1 MATSESLRARYV
13 PVSELPTT
21 PLQQGAIAII
31 FLMTALSVLI
41 WALRFYYRFSK
52 KQIGLDDWLVT
63 LAMLFSVGLVIP
75 NYYFFKYGYIGFPAT
90 YIPQTIEI
98 EPVLFYNWIMQVLYN
113 PILALVKSS
122 ILFFLLR
129 LGGHRRSIRYS
140 IYALNA
146 FNIAL
151 MIAIFLTVI
160 FQTIPIQA
168 YWDLTLEPTRQIN
181 GANFYISTAII
192 TIVTD
197 FLVLLIPFWVF
208 IGLKMRMAAKV
219 GLIVVFLAGGL
230 VTIVGILRVI
240 ELYKMYYK
248 PGYNSR
254 ESLSGTLSSI
264 EVNLAIIACCGPA
277 LRPLFRKMF
286 PRLFSGRTT
295 NEAGIYK
302 SQSKYGN
309 GTGGVGSFHLKDMSR
324 TRTQTEIRGYTPNGS
339 EEEIMTYNGIL
350 RTTAV
355 DIKYDDAVS
364 TDRSMREDGSGK

>member
-1 MATSESLRARYV
+1 MAASESLRARYV
-13 PVSELPTT
+13 PISELPST

-31 FLMTALSVLI
+31 FLMTSLSVLI

-63 LAMLFSVGLVIP
+63 IAMLFSVGLVIP

-90 YIPQTIEI
+90 YVPQTMEI
-98 EPVLFYNWIMQVLYN
+98 EPVLFYNWVMQVLYN

-168 YWDLTLEPTRQIN
+168 YWDLSLKPSRQIN

-192 TIVTD
+192 TLITD
-197 FLVLLIPFWVF
+197 FLVLLVPFWVF
-208 IGLKMRMAAKV
+208 LGLKMRMAAKV

-309 GTGGVGSFHLKDMSR
+309 GTGGVGSFHLKNMSR

-355 DIKYDDAVS
+355 S
-364 TDRSMREDGSGK
+364 

>member
-1 MATSESLRARYV
+1 MGVYRAKD
-13 PVSELPTT
+13 EDGC
-21 PLQQGAIAII
+21 QG
-31 FLMTALSVLI
+31 
-41 WALRFYYRFSK
+41 
-52 KQIGLDDWLVT
+52 GLDRGVSCWWTVSTRNAL
-63 LAMLFSVGLVIP
+63 LSKLL
-75 NYYFFKYGYIGFPAT
+75 
-90 YIPQTIEI
+90 TI
-98 EPVLFYNWIMQVLYN
+98 
-113 PILALVKSS
+113 S
-122 ILFFLLR
+122 R
-129 LGGHRRSIRYS
+129 
-140 IYALNA
+140 
-146 FNIAL
+146 
-151 MIAIFLTVI
+151 
-160 FQTIPIQA
+160 
-168 YWDLTLEPTRQIN
+168 
-181 GANFYISTAII
+181 
-192 TIVTD
+192 
-197 FLVLLIPFWVF
+197 
-208 IGLKMRMAAKV
+208 
-219 GLIVVFLAGGL
+219 

-248 PGYNSR
+248 PGYNSQ

-355 DIKYDDAVS
+355 SCCLLVLGFVLNY
-364 TDRSMREDGSGK
+364 